1 MRLNPLPVIARGL
14 ARVDSLG
21 KLTGR
26 TRFCSDALPA
36 GCLHM
41 AVLHPPIARGRV
53 IRVDVAAAK
62 AAPGVRAV
70 LLAADIPGTRR
81 MGMIVDDQPVLVEDE
96 FYCGSDAIAIVAAE
110 TPEQARRAIARIVLE
125 VEARPGVFEPR
136 EALAPE
142 APEATDSFERTG
154 HNVHAHY
161 RVRIGAAEVAL
172 KDAAAVV
179 ETEVRTHHIDH
190 AFLEPEAGLAYSDLD
205 GTVIIRGSM
214 QAPFLTRRKVAAVL
228 GIPVSKVR
236 VQVPPVGGGFG
247 GKEESGLKIGA
258 WTAMLAL
265 RTKQPVSYQRSR
277 SESMRNNG
285 KREPMSVRHRLG
297 AGADGRLVGLEA
309 EILMDKGAYAS
320 LGGSPK
326 FVSGMLKKAVMHAP
340 GPYRIRNVHID
351 GYSVFTN
358 NVPTCPMRG
367 LGTPQVHFAMETQID
382 ALANR
387 LGIDALEMR
396 LINCLQ
402 PGDATF
408 CGQVLESSVGIS
420 ECLERVRDLSR
431 WRELPQSSGAGRCR
445 RGRGVAAGWYA
456 TGTAS
461 NRDSGGAVI
470 SLAEDGSFAVGVNI
484 VEMGQGSETVFS
496 LIASEA
502 LGAHPDQIALLPID
516 TFVAPNAGI
525 TAGSRSTTVPGK
537 ALLSA
542 AIELRKRM
550 EVIAAEL
557 LGVDV
562 NDIKVE
568 NGRFFTS
575 DRANRS
581 FSYEDVA
588 QAAVPRGIS
597 LSAQGWASAPLLKTD
612 IETGVGEP
620 FAVFAYGAQVVE
632 VEVDTATGQCRVLEA
647 FAAHDVG
654 RALNPQA
661 IRGQIEGGIVMAIGQ
676 SLYEELEFRDG
687 MPVNP
692 NFTDYLLPSAMEAPR
707 LIAIELV
714 ESQYEAG
721 PFGAKGVG
729 EMSLVPT
736 MAAVANAIFAATGVR
751 VTEMPAKPARLL
763 RALRD
768 QGSFQ

>member
-1 MRLNPLPVIARGL
+1 MRNQASLPSIE
-14 ARVDSLG
+14 RVDALG
-21 KLTGR
+21 KLTGL

-41 AVLHPPIARGRV
+41 AVLHPPIARGRIV
-53 IRVDVAAAK
+53 KLDVTAAK
-62 AAPGVRAV
+62 AAPGVKAV
-70 LLAADIPGTRR
+70 LLAADVPGARR

-96 FYCGSDAIAIVAAE
+96 FYCASDVVAILAAE
-110 TPEQARRAIARIVLE
+110 TPDQARRAVAKIVIQ
-125 VEARPGVFEPR
+125 VEARPGVFDAR
-136 EALAPE
+136 EALKSG
-142 APEATDSFERTG
+142 APEATDSADRVA
-154 HNVHAHY
+154 HNTHAHY
-161 RVRIGAAEVAL
+161 RVRVGNANAALER
-172 KDAAAVV
+172 AAAVV

-190 AFLEPEAGLAYSDLD
+190 AFLEPEAGLAYRDLD
-205 GTVIIRGSM
+205 GSIVIRGSM
-214 QAPFLTRRKVAAVL
+214 QAPFLTRRKVAGVL
-228 GIPVSKVR
+228 GVPVSKVR

-265 RTKQPVSYQRSR
+265 RTNRPVSYQRTR
-277 SESMRNNG
+277 SESMRGNG
-285 KREPMSVRHRLG
+285 KREPMTVRHRLG
-297 AGADGRLVGLEA
+297 ADKDGRLLGLEA
-309 EILMDKGAYAS
+309 EVVMDKGAYAS

-340 GPYRIRNVHID
+340 GPYRFADVHID
-351 GYSVFTN
+351 GFSVFTN

-367 LGTPQVHFAMETQID
+367 LGVPQVNFAMETQLD
-382 ALANR
+382 ALAHR
-387 LGIDALEMR
+387 LSIDPIELR
-396 LINCLQ
+396 LVNCLQ
-402 PGDATF
+402 SGDATF
-408 CGQVLESSVGIS
+408 CGQVLKSSVGIA
-420 ECLERVRDLSR
+420 ECLESVRDLSNWNR
-431 WRELPQSSGAGRCR
+431 TPPSSGSGRYR

-461 NRDSGGAVI
+461 NRDAGGAVI
-470 SLAEDGSFAVGVNI
+470 SLAEDGGFSVGVNI

-496 LIASEA
+496 LIAAEA
-502 LGAHPDQIALLPID
+502 LGARADQITLLPVD

-542 AIELRKRM
+542 ATELRQRM

-557 LGVDV
+557 LDVDV
-562 NDIKVE
+562 AHIKVE
-568 NGRFFTS
+568 NGSFFTS
-575 DRANRS
+575 DRSNRS
-581 FSYEDVA
+581 VSYEELA
-588 QAAVPRGIS
+588 QAAVPRGVS
-597 LSAQGWASAPLLKTD
+597 LHAQGWASAPLLKTD

-632 VEVDTATGQCRVLEA
+632 VEVDVSTGQCRVLEA
-647 FAAHDVG
+647 FASHDVG
-654 RALNPQA
+654 RALNPKA

-676 SLYEELEFRDG
+676 ALYEEFAFRDG
-687 MPVNP
+687 LPVNP

-707 LIAIELV
+707 RITVDLV

-736 MAAVANAIFAATGVR
+736 MAAIANAIFAATGVR
-751 VTEMPAKPARLL
+751 VAEMPAKPQRLL
-763 RALRD
+763 RLMSER
-768 QGSFQ
+768 GSPR